1 MPASASSGV
10 RRKSVHARLRIVSG
24 EETGEVPGLWSVA
37 SAIGTLLFL
46 NRSMGGSFVSL
57 RK

>member
-1 MPASASSGV
+1 MPESASSGV
-10 RRKSVHARLRIVSG
+10 RRNSVHARLRTASG

-37 SAIGTLLFL
+37 SAIGTPFFL